1 MEPLLQ
7 VHNLTVGYG
16 RDGARRLLAVRD
28 MSFGIAPGEAVG
40 LLGESGCGKT
50 TLALSLL
57 RLLPPSGRVLGG
69 SIIFRGTDLL
79 RLRERELQRVRGAGI
94 SMVYQEPGMALNP
107 VLRVGAQVAEVLRA
121 HEPLSRRHT
130 RAEVKGLLAQVGFSE
145 GSRIEEAY
153 PHQLSGGQRQRVVIA
168 QAIAGRPS
176 LLVADEPTTALD
188 AVIQME
194 ILGLLKS
201 LKERLQLALL
211 LITHDPGVLAQLAE
225 RVMVMYAGRLV
236 EEGPAQQVF
245 QNPLHPYT
253 RGLLQSGLMRRSG
266 ENRKQ
271 PLHTIGGE
279 APDLARLPWGCVFE
293 PRCPDRMDVCRTRE
307 PEEYNPETSRRVC
320 CMKYGH

>member
-16 RDGARRLLAVRD
+16 RDRTRWFAAVRNL
-28 MSFGIAPGEAVG
+28 SFGIAPGEAVG

-50 TLALSLL
+50 TLGLSLL
-57 RLLPPSGRVLGG
+57 RLLPPSGRVACG
-69 SIIFRGTDLL
+69 SIIFRGRNLL
-79 RLRERELQRVRGAGI
+79 ELRERELERVRGAGI

-107 VLRVGAQVAEVLRA
+107 VLRVGAQIADVLRA
-121 HEPLSRRHT
+121 HEPLSRRRG
-130 RAEVKGLLAQVGFSE
+130 RAEAKALLAQVGFTE
-145 GSRIEEAY
+145 ESRIVDAY

-176 LLVADEPTTALD
+176 LLIADEPTTALD

-194 ILGLLKS
+194 ILGLLKR
-201 LKERLQLALL
+201 LKEKLQLALL
-211 LITHDPGVLAQLAE
+211 LITHNPGVLTQLAE

-253 RGLLQSGLMRRSG
+253 KGLLQSGLMRRAD

-271 PLHTIGGE
+271 PLPTIGGE
-279 APDLARLPWGCVFE
+279 PPDPTRLAWGCVFE
-293 PRCPDRMDVCRTRE
+293 PRCGDRMDVCRTGE
-307 PEEYNPETSRRVC
+307 PEEFSPETSRRVC
-320 CMKYGH
+320 CFKYGR